1 MSILNFIPKSSLEIE
16 IFNAGQNEVFY
27 KTEYVNNKSRY
38 ITPNFLFTN
47 GDSGINC
54 RKSVICIKTFSNV

>member
-1 MSILNFIPKSSLEIE
+1 MERTTDEYGYERMIYPKSSLEIE

-54 RKSVICIKTFSNV
+54 KKR